1 MEEVLQLRHELEQIA
16 MAREIMFLTLVI
28 LVVGVFLLY
37 GITNNNDR

>member
-28 LVVGVFLLY
+28 LVVGFFLLY